1 MKRLPGAMTMLPF
14 AMLLSG
20 AVSAETFLEASV
32 VDYGDNFRGGNL
44 YAEQTLTGDYSAS
57 LSVYDDPEYSSAYLG
72 IARMIGNFQLGL
84 GLGEA
89 ESAGESSFGYNPTL
103 WYQRDAWEGFAEYE
117 YLQDDSE
124 GYYYRGYLHKDVSEH
139 FYAGVYAERWVGTG
153 PLLGVKATDGGL
165 ELRAY
170 VAKPV
175 INRGDTD
182 VQVNLIISYEF

>member
-1 MKRLPGAMTMLPF
+1 MKKLPGAMTMLPF

-153 PLLGVKATDGGL
+153 PLVGVKATDGGL

>member
-1 MKRLPGAMTMLPF
+1 MKRLAGAMTLLPF

-20 AVSAETFLEASV
+20 AVSADTFLEASV

-44 YAEQTLTGDYSAS
+44 YAEQTLSGDYSAS

-89 ESAGESSFGYNPTL
+89 ESAGQSSFGYNPTL

-153 PLLGVKATDGGL
+153 PLVGVKAVDGGL

-170 VAKPV
+170 LAKPL
-175 INRGDTD
+175 INRGETD
-182 VQVNLIISYEF
+182 VQVNLILSYGF

>member
-1 MKRLPGAMTMLPF
+1 MTRLARAMALLPL
-14 AMLLSG
+14 AILLS
-20 AVSAETFLEASV
+20 AAASADTYFEGSV

-44 YAEQTLTGDYSAS
+44 YVEQTLTGDFSAT
-57 LSVYDDPEYSSAYLG
+57 LSVYDDPEYSSSYLG

-89 ESAGESSFGYNPTL
+89 ESAGQSSFGYNPTL

-170 VAKPV
+170 LAKPL

-182 VQVNLIISYEF
+182 VQVNLIISYGF